1 MDFFEQDHR
10 SAVEAREYAQF
21 LAFGPISFQ
30 AARALVKLGL
40 LAAVEKSRRQGIT
53 VAEAATETG
62 LSVYGARV
70 LLEAG
75 LGLGLVTNKDDRFF
89 STRTGHCLLHDPMTR
104 VNFDFVNDVCYHGF
118 SDLEQSVREGKPV
131 GLKQF
136 GDWPTI
142 YEALSHLPETAR
154 ESWLKFDHYYSDASF
169 AAALPIVFKHQPRR
183 LLDLGG
189 NTGRWALQCVRYS
202 PDVRVCIADLPNQLK
217 MAETATRHEPGGDR
231 ITGFPVNLLDPD
243 AVLPPDFDAMW
254 MSQFLDCFS
263 EDQIRTILR
272 KCRQVLPAGGRVFI
286 LEPLWDR
293 QKFRAAAASLQST
306 SLYFTALAN
315 GNSQMYASKL
325 LLALIRE
332 SGFEIEEQ
340 FDHLG
345 VGHSL
350 IVCRPG

>member
-1 MDFFEQDHR
+1 MDFFEHDHR
-10 SAVEAREYAQF
+10 SAVEAREYAQS

-30 AARALVKLGL
+30 AARALVNLGL

-53 VAEAATETG
+53 VGEAATETG
-62 LSVYGARV
+62 LSVYGTRV

-75 LGLGLVTNKDDRFF
+75 LGIGLVTSKNDRFF
-89 STRTGHCLLHDPMTR
+89 STRTGHCLLHDQMTQ
-104 VNFDFVNDVCYHGF
+104 VNFDFVNDVCYQGF
-118 SDLEQSVREGKPV
+118 SELEKSVREGRPA
-131 GLKQF
+131 GLKTF

-189 NTGRWALQCVRYS
+189 NTGRWALHCVHYS
-202 PDVRVCIADLPNQLK
+202 PEVRVCIADLPGQLE
-217 MAETATRHEPGGDR
+217 MADMATSHQPGGDR
-231 ITGFPVNLLDPD
+231 ITGFPINLLDPNADLPQDYD
-243 AVLPPDFDAMW
+243 ALW

-263 EDQIRTILR
+263 EGQIRAILG
-272 KCRQVLPAGGRVFI
+272 KCRLAMPAAGRMFI

-293 QKFRAAAASLQST
+293 QKFRAAASSLQST

-315 GNSQMYASKL
+315 GNSQMYASNL
-325 LLALIRE
+325 LLSLIRE
-332 SGFEIEEQ
+332 SGFEINEQ
-340 FDHLG
+340 HDHLG

-350 IVCRPG
+350 IVCQRT